1 MLCIRKET
9 KKPNNEYEHEY
20 ENGAENTGTELS
32 LHQEEG
38 AHWTVDNS
46 KINIR
51 VYKEL

>member
-9 KKPNNEYEHEY
+9 KKPKSGYESQYEY
-20 ENGAENTGTELS
+20 GAENTGAELS